1 MFWNFVNWTK
11 IRIRT
16 RAENWLYEE
25 KLALRHRVYEAHH
38 SMIKETNH
46 RWVNIKFLSAMFKK
60 HSERP
65 RSSGY
70 SHISK
75 IYSLYRF
82 KDLTP
87 TERRET
93 VKKIV
98 ISLC

>member
-1 MFWNFVNWTK
+1 
-11 IRIRT
+11 
-16 RAENWLYEE
+16 
-25 KLALRHRVYEAHH
+25 
-38 SMIKETNH
+38 
-46 RWVNIKFLSAMFKK
+46 MFKK

-82 KDLTP
+82 KDLTQ